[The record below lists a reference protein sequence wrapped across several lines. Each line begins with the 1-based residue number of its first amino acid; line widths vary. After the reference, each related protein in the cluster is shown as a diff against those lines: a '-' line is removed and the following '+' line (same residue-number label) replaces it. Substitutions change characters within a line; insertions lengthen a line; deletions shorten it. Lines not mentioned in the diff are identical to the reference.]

1 MIHFFYSNLN
11 NTIVPNARIA
21 GYALVNARAEWNNA
35 FGSGVNA
42 ALYASNLTGK
52 KYETGGF
59 PLGAV
64 VGANSTLPGTPRMY
78 GVEVGIK
85 F

>member
-1 MIHFFYSNLN
+1 LLN
-11 NTIVPNARIA
+11 NTIVPNARIS

-35 FGSGVNA
+35 LGSRVNA
-42 ALYASNLTGK
+42 AIFASNLTGK
-52 KYETGGF
+52 KYEVGGF

-78 GVEVGIK
+78 GIEVGIK